1 MGKRSFIQ
9 SEQGS
14 AILLTLFLAA
24 VIMTVGLGF
33 SWLVREHVRTAEALK
48 IKTEAMV
55 QARSA
60 YEMLM
65 YAMLSGKMRNATL
78 QFSPEGSALAGFTH
92 LPLNGTE
99 MSLLGDVVVSVQE
112 SNGLVSFTGGKVGV
126 LKRLMPMVTSGTGP
140 EYFLEKYTDW
150 IDPDNLVSING
161 AERVDYQL
169 ESLPFSPRNYPLQY
183 KEELQFIKG
192 MTPEIYNQVAPYLTL
207 LPASGFNPNT
217 ASINM
222 LKAYLDIDERTA
234 NALQQRIKQAPV
246 ITDQELFALSGRKI
260 ARRVGIYFFP
270 SPWVEMT
277 IKVGKPES
285 VYVLSA
291 GLDLRETLVAPYSV
305 LYWKEL

>member
-1 MGKRSFIQ
+1 MGNSSAIQ

-14 AILLTLFLAA
+14 AILLTLFLSA

-60 YEMLM
+60 YEMLI
-65 YAMLSGKMRNATL
+65 YAMLSGKMTNDTIR
-78 QFSPEGSALAGFTH
+78 FSPEGGALAGVAH

-99 MSLLGDVVVSVQE
+99 MAILGDVVVSVQDT
-112 SNGLVSFTGGKVGV
+112 NGLVSFSGGQVGI
-126 LKRLMPMVTSGTGP
+126 LNRLMPMVTLGTSP
-140 EYFLEKYTDW
+140 EYFLEKYMDW
-150 IDPDNLVSING
+150 MDPDNLVRING

-169 ESLPFSPRNYPLQY
+169 ESLPFKPRNYPLQY

-217 ASINM
+217 ASAPI

-234 NALQQRIKQAPV
+234 EILQKRVKQFPV
-246 ITDQELFALSGRKI
+246 ISDQELFALSGRKI
-260 ARRVGIYFFP
+260 ATTEGVYFFP
-270 SPWVEMT
+270 SPWIELS

-285 VYVLSA
+285 VYSLSI
-291 GLDLRETLVAPYSV
+291 GLDLRETLVAPYSI